1 MPQTYTPIAST
12 TLTANASTV
21 TFSSISSAYTDLVV
35 VISNAKNLTGN
46 SDVLMRFNSDSGS
59 NYSATVLTGD
69 GSAASSARRTNS
81 TSIICNYFTFLNSSA
96 DTQFNISIQNYSNTT
111 TYKTALIRANRAA
124 QATEAI
130 VGIWRATPAAISSI
144 DFSLSSSSYTAGTVF
159 TIYGILKA

>member
-1 MPQTYTPIAST
+1 MAITYEPIATT
-12 TLTANASTV
+12 TLGTATASV
-21 TFSSISSAYTDLVV
+21 TFSTISGAYTDLVV

-69 GSAASSARRTNS
+69 GTTASSARRTSS

-96 DTQFNISIQNYSNTT
+96 TTQFNISIQNYSNTT

-124 QATEAI
+124 QAAEAI

-159 TIYGILKA
+159 TIYGIKAA